1 MEVTNLIKK
10 LNKLNA
16 SYRIKDVNEYN
27 KEIIFEINKKTYIAD
42 YTSKNNTIL
51 AYFRE
56 IGYDY
61 SSQETLRYFYGNFND
76 ILRSA
81 NILK

>member
-1 MEVTNLIKK
+1 MIIKHKMLVTLLVFK
-10 LNKLNA
+10 
-16 SYRIKDVNEYN
+16 R
-27 KEIIFEINKKTYIAD
+27 EINKKTYIAD

-61 SSQETLRYFYGNFND
+61 SSQETLRHFYGNFND
-76 ILRSA
+76 VLRSA
-81 NILK
+81 NVL